1 VTAHSGAVHSRA
13 GILWR
18 EVRSGPRIILDPGQK
33 PPPTPSGRGFSLRR
47 AGARIAS
54 FRMFEMSNH
63 FPKFKLQV
71 CQLPNGEWVIACPS
85 KPLTEEEAEQVVIA
99 YAALVE
105 LEQENSVAPHKPK
118 L

>member
-1 VTAHSGAVHSRA
+1 
-13 GILWR
+13 
-18 EVRSGPRIILDPGQK
+18 
-33 PPPTPSGRGFSLRR
+33 
-47 AGARIAS
+47 
-54 FRMFEMSNH
+54 MSNH